1 MRNVARA
8 RGGNAGV
15 YCAVLIEGIVHPG
28 GPVALLD

>member
-8 RGGNAGV
+8 HGGNAGV

-28 GPVALLD
+28 DPIALLD